1 MILGARE
8 IMNRNKKIG
17 ILLAAV
23 IFAGIPVAS
32 SVYSEQVKLVSK
44 GAISYDEDGDG
55 VEETLIDSEDFDRL
69 MGAIS
74 EAASSQSA
82 YAGKL
87 EELQKDLEQCR
98 SDTDKANNALIKDK
112 AGLVTALHSKFPG
125 VELMD
130 KLPEDA
136 SFEDIIAAVNS
147 LASPSSA
154 KINYGDYR
162 DKIATSSI
170 TSGSQTI
177 NIAGTTEINLD
188 KNQQLVL
195 PRGYYGSDMT
205 INNVISGKTFNW
217 NPHGKATY
225 IITEPLTS
233 GTFSTENAYK
243 AGYAKG
249 AQEQATNIPYASIE
263 YTYHHHTIDVNKDS
277 KYGTAGSFPDNY
289 KSRVYGGCF
298 TRPVYHFRQKKN
310 KCGHWKFISGD
321 GASQSGCYNTFRCT
335 GCGRE
340 ERIWSVAD
348 SNGSGWG
355 AGDHY
360 YPAYDID
367 VWTEDGSA
375 YDPSWRVDE
384 DTYYLCNCGK
394 TECQILKAHIR
405 YY

>member
-1 MILGARE
+1 MA
-8 IMNRNKKIG
+8 MKRNKKIG

-23 IFAGIPVAS
+23 IAVGIPVAG

-55 VEETLIDSEDFDRL
+55 VEETLIDSEDLDRL
-69 MGAIS
+69 MGAIN

-98 SDTDKANNALIKDK
+98 LDTDKANNALIKDK

-130 KLPEDA
+130 KLTEDA

-154 KINYGDYR
+154 KINYGDY
-162 DKIATSSI
+162 KYKSATSSI
-170 TSGSQTI
+170 KGESQTI
-177 NIAGTTEINLD
+177 NIAGLPEINLD

-195 PRGYYGSDMT
+195 PGGYYGSDMT
-205 INNVISGKTFNW
+205 INNVISGKTLNW
-217 NPHGKATY
+217 NENGISTY
-225 IITEPLTS
+225 VITEPITS
-233 GTFSTENAYK
+233 GTLSTANAYED
-243 AGYAKG
+243 GYRQGKND
-249 AQEQATNIPYASIE
+249 QASKIPNARIQYI
-263 YTYHHHTIDVNKDS
+263 YHHHTTGGNADS
-277 KYGTAGSFPDNY
+277 YSGNPGYPDNY
-289 KSRVYGGCF
+289 ESSVYGGCF
-298 TRPVYHFRQKKN
+298 TKTVYHFQQKRN
-310 KCGHWKFISGD
+310 RCGHWKFISGH

-348 SNGSGWG
+348 SDGSGWG

-360 YPAYDID
+360 DPAEDID
-367 VWTEDGSA
+367 VWTENGSA
-375 YDPSWRVDE
+375 YNSSWIVGRK
-384 DTYYLCNCGK
+384 YLCNCGK
-394 TECQILKAHIR
+394 RECQIREAFIK
-405 YY
+405 YD